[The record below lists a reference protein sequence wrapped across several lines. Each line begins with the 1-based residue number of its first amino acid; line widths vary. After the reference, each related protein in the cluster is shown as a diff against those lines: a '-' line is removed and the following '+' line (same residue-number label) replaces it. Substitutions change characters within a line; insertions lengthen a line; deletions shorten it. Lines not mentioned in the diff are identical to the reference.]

1 MAKQTPQFNTNAQQ
15 LLVILSLVSLFISS
29 IGPMMAAAPAGP
41 GLNLGPVFM
50 SLIAIPL
57 GVAIGAMG
65 LALTIK
71 TDRSKKQPQVSK
83 VAGWL
88 IFFYLIVILMPIA
101 LLYVTASA

>member
-1 MAKQTPQFNTNAQQ
+1 MAKQTAKFNTSAQQ
-15 LLVILSLVSLFISS
+15 LLIVFGLVSLVINAV
-29 IGPMMAAAPAGP
+29 GPMMAAAPEGP

-71 TDRSKKQPQVSK
+71 TDRAKKQTRVSK
-83 VAGWL
+83 VSGRL